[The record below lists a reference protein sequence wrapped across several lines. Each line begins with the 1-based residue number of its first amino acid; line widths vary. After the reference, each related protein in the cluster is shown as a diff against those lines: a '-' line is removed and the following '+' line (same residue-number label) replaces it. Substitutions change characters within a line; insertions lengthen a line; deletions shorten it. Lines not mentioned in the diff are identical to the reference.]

1 MSAASFLSPN
11 HLIDTFGLVGL
22 FVIIFA
28 ECGLLIGFFMP
39 GDTLLFTAGLLVSN
53 DLLHKPLWT
62 ILVIT
67 PIAAILGNLVGY
79 WIGWR
84 SGPAIFNRP
93 ESKLFKQEHVERAH
107 AFFERYGAA
116 TIFLARFVPVVR
128 TFVTVMAGVSR
139 MRFSVYAAFSVIG
152 GLIWT
157 VGVTVAGYYLGKIKI
172 IRDNVDLIL
181 VLGVLSAVCVTGL
194 PLALR
199 YFGNR
204 RNSSTAPRH
213 AAPANRPESVDPA
226 SIGGADAE

>member
-53 DLLHKPLWT
+53 HLLHKPLWEL
-62 ILVIT
+62 LVIT
-67 PIAAILGNLVGY
+67 PIAAILGNFVGY
-79 WIGWR
+79 WIGLR

-93 ESKLFKQEHVERAH
+93 DSRLFRQEHVERARS
-107 AFFERYGAA
+107 FFDRYGPA

-139 MRFSVYAAFSVIG
+139 MRFSVYATFTVLG
-152 GLIWT
+152 GLVWT
-157 VGVTVAGYYLGKIKI
+157 LGVTIAGFYLGKIRI

-181 VLGVLSAVCVTGL
+181 ILGVACAVCVSAL

-199 YFGNR
+199 YLNNR
-204 RNSSTAPRH
+204 RGDSGAPRH
-213 AAPANRPESVDPA
+213 AAPTNRPESAVSRPD
-226 SIGGADAE
+226 AD

>member
-1 MSAASFLSPN
+1 MSAASFISPN
-11 HLIDTFGLVGL
+11 HLIDTFGLIGL

-53 DLLHKPLWT
+53 HLLHKPLWE

-67 PIAAILGNLVGY
+67 PIAAILGNFVGY

-84 SGPAIFNRP
+84 SGPAVFNRP
-93 ESKLFKQEHVERAH
+93 DSRLFKQEHVERAH
-107 AFFERYGAA
+107 SFFDRYGPA

-139 MRFSVYAAFSVIG
+139 MKFSVYATFSVLG
-152 GLIWT
+152 GLVWT
-157 VGVTVAGYYLGKIKI
+157 LGVTISGFYLGKIKI

-181 VLGVLSAVCVTGL
+181 ILGVACAVCVSVL
-194 PLALR
+194 PLTLR
-199 YFGNR
+199 YLSNR
-204 RNSSTAPRH
+204 RGNTGAPRH
-213 AAPANRPESVDPA
+213 AAPANRPESAVSRPD
-226 SIGGADAE
+226 AD

>member
-1 MSAASFLSPN
+1 MSAASFISPN
-11 HLIDTFGLVGL
+11 HLIDTFGLIGL

-53 DLLHKPLWT
+53 HLLHKPLWA

-67 PIAAILGNLVGY
+67 PIAAILGNFVGY

-93 ESKLFKQEHVERAH
+93 DSRLFKQEHVERAH
-107 AFFERYGAA
+107 TFFERYGPA

-139 MRFSVYAAFSVIG
+139 MRFSVYATFTILG
-152 GLIWT
+152 GLVWT
-157 VGVTVAGYYLGKIKI
+157 LGVTIAGYYLGKIKI

-181 VLGVLSAVCVTGL
+181 ILGVACAVCVSAL
-194 PLALR
+194 PLTLR
-199 YFGNR
+199 YINNR
-204 RNSSTAPRH
+204 RGNSAAPRH
-213 AAPANRPESVDPA
+213 AAPASRPESAVSRD
-226 SIGGADAE
+226 AD